1 MEAYLMKKWITTH
14 KKTVFAGTGVL
25 VILSVMLGIFYYQ
38 KSNTS
43 AQETMDIAES
53 ANQAAEIDAWGEVKY
68 TRMEDISIDFL
79 SVVTDILVKEG
90 ERVTLGQP
98 LVTLDLSEY
107 NGNVEKLNQQLTA
120 GQAAL
125 PAAKQGITALQA
137 DIKQMQRQIARK
149 TQEYNNGTN
158 VDLKLLQSSLN
169 LARKQLATAKSDLKQ
184 HQLKYN
190 NGTNEDLKLL
200 QNSLD
205 LANKELKT
213 AKNDLYEFQSL
224 YDAGAISNDEL
235 DQYTNALD
243 QRQKAVRDIKYNL
256 EKTKTALKDEI
267 DQYEDALDQ
276 RQKAVNDIQDNI
288 QKTKTALKEE
298 LDQLNV
304 SLKSKQVQL
313 TQIKHGNTANV
324 TKQQSGNEATQVD
337 LESLTAKTAKDY
349 IKGSQI
355 VSNMKNGIVLNIM
368 VNDASHLGAQGNTQV
383 LQIIDADS
391 LTISAEVDE
400 EFISNVK
407 VGETVKIVPISV
419 PDVSLTGTV
428 MQIPSLAVEKD
439 GKRVIRVLV
448 KPDDPD
454 NLLKP
459 GYTADVYFKK

>member
-1 MEAYLMKKWITTH
+1 MNKWITTH
-14 KKTVFAGTGVL
+14 KKSVLAGTGVL
-25 VILSVMLGIFYYQ
+25 VILAVLLGIFYYQ
-38 KSNTS
+38 KNNTS
-43 AQETMDIAES
+43 AQETMDIGDS

-68 TRMEDISIDFL
+68 THMEDISIDFL

-137 DIKQMQRQIARK
+137 DIKQLQEQIARK
-149 TQEYNNGTN
+149 TQEYNSGTN

-190 NGTNEDLKLL
+190 NDTNADLKLL

-224 YDAGAISNDEL
+224 YDAGAISKDEL

-243 QRQKAVRDIKYNL
+243 QRQKAVKDIKYNL

-267 DQYEDALDQ
+267 DMYEDALDQ

-288 QKTKTALKEE
+288 QKTKTALKDE

-313 TQIKHGNTANV
+313 TQVKHGNTANI
-324 TKQQSGNEATQVD
+324 TKQQSGIGATQVD
-337 LESLTAKTAKDY
+337 LDSLTAKTAKEY
-349 IKGSQI
+349 IKGNQI
-355 VSNMKNGIVLNIM
+355 VSNIKNGIVLNIM
-368 VNDASHLGAQGNTQV
+368 VSDASHLGAQGMPTQV
-383 LQIIDADS
+383 LQIIDGDS
-391 LTISAEVDE
+391 LTVSAEVDE
-400 EFISNVK
+400 EFISNVE

-428 MQIPSLAVEKD
+428 TQIPSLAVEKD